1 MCATLTDQ
9 CANFLVLDVPVDQ
22 ELPLLLGRPFLSTCG
37 ALIDMGRGTSNI
49 DDGGGD
55 EDDNLKYGP
64 IAPLFLDIEDDME
77 RALAMEA
84 YFSPFKNYV

>member
-9 CANFLVLDVPVDQ
+9 CANFLVLDVLVDQ

-37 ALIDMGRGTSNI
+37 ALIDMGRGTSTI
-49 DDGGGD
+49 DVGGVGRD

-77 RALAMEA
+77 
-84 YFSPFKNYV
+84 